1 MNKSHLIDRI
11 AAALGAT
18 RHEASQY
25 LDAVLEGIT
34 EGLVED
40 GRVKISG
47 FGGFTRRHRP
57 ERDGT
62 KPTTGEPI
70 RIAASETCGFKAAPA
85 LRDRLSQGARPP
97 GQIESKPKV
106 RQDAGR

>member
-85 LRDRLSQGARPP
+85 LRERLSQGARPP